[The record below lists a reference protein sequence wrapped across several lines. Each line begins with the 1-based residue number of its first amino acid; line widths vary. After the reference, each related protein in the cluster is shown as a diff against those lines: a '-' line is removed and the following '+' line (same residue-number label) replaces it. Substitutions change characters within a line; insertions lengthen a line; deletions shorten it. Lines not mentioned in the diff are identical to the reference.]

1 MLLSKENRLILC
13 HVCGMVSS
21 FLFTVSCQLLL
32 FECTAVNVQLKIS
45 N

>member
-1 MLLSKENRLILC
+1 MLLSKNNRLILC
-13 HVCGMVSS
+13 HVCGMISS
-21 FLFTVSCQLLL
+21 FLFTVSCQLL